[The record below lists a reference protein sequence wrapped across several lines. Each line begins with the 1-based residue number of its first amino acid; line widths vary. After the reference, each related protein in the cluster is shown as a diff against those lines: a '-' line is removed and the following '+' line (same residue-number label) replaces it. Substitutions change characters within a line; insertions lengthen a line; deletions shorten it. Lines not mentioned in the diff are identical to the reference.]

1 MNWISLS
8 SESPGVIR
16 DENGVPVEWTLLRIG
31 SNPICQ
37 EGRDGSLVLT
47 AEAMS
52 QIIEYHAK
60 KGELI
65 PLDSEHYLYE
75 LANQKKLDESE
86 TLKLFPGGVA
96 AKVDVLGKEFL
107 ENPGVVKKID
117 NGFRPQGCD
126 SEIDRPKQ
134 RAEYEKDQHQK
145 NHAAPAEKTPDG
157 G

>member
-8 SESPGVIR
+8 AESPGVVR

-47 AEAMS
+47 ADAMQ
-52 QIIEYHAK
+52 QILEYHAK

-96 AKVDVLGKEFL
+96 ALGSMNRERCFQ
-107 ENPGVVKKID
+107 KILV
-117 NGFRPQGCD
+117 
-126 SEIDRPKQ
+126 
-134 RAEYEKDQHQK
+134 EKRK
-145 NHAAPAEKTPDG
+145 SRVSSGLRTRIPR
-157 G
+157 

>member
-8 SESPGVIR
+8 AESPGVVR

-37 EGRDGSLVLT
+37 EGKDGALVLT
-47 AEAMS
+47 AEVMQ
-52 QIIEYHAK
+52 QIMDYHAK

-96 AKVDVLGKEFL
+96 ALGFGASRRVFL
-107 ENPGVVKKID
+107 ENLGGKK
-117 NGFRPQGCD
+117 
-126 SEIDRPKQ
+126 
-134 RAEYEKDQHQK
+134 
-145 NHAAPAEKTPDG
+145 
-157 G
+157 